1 MHTCSSWVLSFRKNG
16 DLMDV
21 NDLRGVHTLIIMA
34 MFIGIIWWAFSAHR
48 KKANKEASHLPFDDD
63 EVAQRTLER
72 EKTEKKQ

>member
-1 MHTCSSWVLSFRKNG
+1 
-16 DLMDV
+16 MDV
-21 NDLRGVHTLIIMA
+21 NDLRGFHTLIIMA

-48 KKANKEASHLPFDDD
+48 KRANEEASHLPFDDD